1 MTTRLDT
8 TAEPQE
14 AGTASAAGAGAGN
27 GAIAGILAYLRDRRL
42 QPGDR
47 LPSERDLA
55 ERLGVGRNAVREA
68 LATLVTLRIVESRPN
83 SGIYLRHV
91 EREGSFEALVMLTD
105 MGAVPTPVEVAET
118 MEVRGHLEVLAVG
131 LACQRRTEADLE
143 RMEAVL
149 QRTEQVLAEGGNIAA
164 ADTEFHVALV
174 DATHNSVLVRV
185 LHAFYRFTGRRR
197 EAMFADTVQGRAS
210 LLDHRRLLGHIRAR
224 DAAKAQLLILRHMD
238 RARSYW
244 SSVLGAT
251 D

>member
-14 AGTASAAGAGAGN
+14 AGTASAAGAGN

-118 MEVRGHLEVLAVG
+118 MEVRGHLEVLAAG
-131 LACQRRTEADLE
+131 LACQRRTEADLA

>member
-1 MTTRLDT
+1 MTTRFDT

-14 AGTASAAGAGAGN
+14 AGTANAAGTGAGN

-118 MEVRGHLEVLAVG
+118 MEVRGHLEVLAAG
-131 LACQRRTEADLE
+131 LACQRRTEADLA

>member
-14 AGTASAAGAGAGN
+14 ASASNAAGAGN

-118 MEVRGHLEVLAVG
+118 MEVRGHLEVLAAG
-131 LACQRRTEADLE
+131 LACQRRTEADLA

-149 QRTEQVLAEGGNIAA
+149 RRTEQVLAEGGNIAA

-197 EAMFADTVQGRAS
+197 EAMFADTVQGRTS

-244 SSVLGAT
+244 SSVLGDT

>member
-14 AGTASAAGAGAGN
+14 AGASNAAGAGN

-68 LATLVTLRIVESRPN
+68 LATLVTLRIVESRPH

-118 MEVRGHLEVLAVG
+118 MEVRGHLEVLAAG
-131 LACQRRTEADLE
+131 LACQRRTEADLA

-149 QRTEQVLAEGGNIAA
+149 QRTEQVLADGGNIAA

>member
-8 TAEPQE
+8 TADPQE
-14 AGTASAAGAGAGN
+14 ASASNAAGAGN

-118 MEVRGHLEVLAVG
+118 MEVRGHLEVLAAG
-131 LACQRRTEADLE
+131 LACQRRTEADLA

>member
-1 MTTRLDT
+1 MVTKV
-8 TAEPQE
+8 EP
-14 AGTASAAGAGAGN
+14 AAGEAREHGGHN
-27 GAIAGILAYLRDRRL
+27 AIAGILAYLRDRRL

-91 EREGSFEALVMLTD
+91 ERESSFEALVMLTD
-105 MGAVPTPVEVAET
+105 MGATPTPTEVAET
-118 MEVRGHLEVLAVG
+118 MEVRAHLEVLAVG
-131 LACQRRTEADLE
+131 LACQRRTDADLE

-149 QRTEQVLAEGGNIAA
+149 RHTEEVLAKEGNIAA
-164 ADTEFHVALV
+164 DDTEFHIALV

-185 LHAFYRFTGRRR
+185 LNAFYRFTDRRR
-197 EAMFADTVQGRAS
+197 EVMFEDVAQGKAS
-210 LLDHRRLLGHIRAR
+210 LRDHRRLLEHIRNR
-224 DAAKAQLLILRHMD
+224 DSAKAQLLILRHMD

-244 SSVLGAT
+244 STVLGG
-251 D
+251 

>member
-1 MTTRLDT
+1 MTATIE
-8 TAEPQE
+8 AHE
-14 AGTASAAGAGAGN
+14 AGSGHGAV
-27 GAIAGILAYLRDRRL
+27 AGILAYLRDRRL

-68 LATLVTLRIVESRPN
+68 LATLATLRIVESRPN

-91 EREGSFEALVMLTD
+91 EREASFEALVMLTD
-105 MGAVPTPVEVAET
+105 MGGTPTPVEVAET
-118 MEVRGHLEVLAVG
+118 MEVRGHLEVLAAG
-131 LACQRRTEADLE
+131 LACQRRTDADLD
-143 RMEAVL
+143 RMQAVL
-149 QRTEQVLAEGGNIAA
+149 RRTEEVLAQNGNIAA
-164 ADTEFHVALV
+164 ADTDFHIALV

-197 EAMFADTVQGRAS
+197 EAMFEDTVQGRAS
-210 LLDHRRLLGHIRAR
+210 LRDHQRLFAHVRER
-224 DAAKAQLLILRHMD
+224 DSAKAQLLILRHMD

-244 SSVLGAT
+244 STVLG

>member
-1 MTTRLDT
+1 MATKLAPS
-8 TAEPQE
+8 AEAQE
-14 AGTASAAGAGAGN
+14 PAGSHAGQ

-91 EREGSFEALVMLTD
+91 EREASFEALVMLTD
-105 MGAVPTPVEVAET
+105 MGGTPTPVEVAET
-118 MEVRGHLEVLAVG
+118 MEVRGHLEVLAAG
-131 LACQRRTEADLE
+131 LACQRRTDADLE
-143 RMEAVL
+143 CMEAVL
-149 QRTEQVLAEGGNIAA
+149 RRTEEVLLQHGNIAA
-164 ADTEFHVALV
+164 ADTEFHIALV

-185 LHAFYRFTGRRR
+185 LHAFYRFTGERRQ
-197 EAMFADTVQGRAS
+197 AMFEDTAQGKAS
-210 LLDHRRLLGHIRAR
+210 LRDHRRLFEHIRAR
-224 DAAKAQLLILRHMD
+224 DSAKAQLLILQHMD

-244 SSVLGAT
+244 STVLGN
-251 D
+251 

>member
-1 MTTRLDT
+1 MRTRLDT

-14 AGTASAAGAGAGN
+14 ASASNAAGAGN

-118 MEVRGHLEVLAVG
+118 MEVRGHLEVLAAG
-131 LACQRRTEADLE
+131 LACQRRTEADLA

-244 SSVLGAT
+244 SIVLGAT

>member
-14 AGTASAAGAGAGN
+14 ASASNAAGAGN

-118 MEVRGHLEVLAVG
+118 MEVRGHLEVLAAG
-131 LACQRRTEADLE
+131 LACQRRTEADLA

-149 QRTEQVLAEGGNIAA
+149 RRTEQVLAEGGNIAA

-244 SSVLGAT
+244 SSVLGDT

>member
-14 AGTASAAGAGAGN
+14 ASASNAAGAGN

-105 MGAVPTPVEVAET
+105 MGAVPTPVDVAET
-118 MEVRGHLEVLAVG
+118 MEVRGHLEVLAAG

>member
-14 AGTASAAGAGAGN
+14 ASASNASGAGN

-118 MEVRGHLEVLAVG
+118 MEVRGHLEVLAAG
-131 LACQRRTEADLE
+131 LACQRRTEADLA

>member
-14 AGTASAAGAGAGN
+14 ASASNAAGAGN

-118 MEVRGHLEVLAVG
+118 MEVRGHLEVLAAG
-131 LACQRRTEADLE
+131 LACQRRTEADLA

-210 LLDHRRLLGHIRAR
+210 LLDHRRLLGHIRTR

-244 SSVLGAT
+244 SSVLGDT

>member
-1 MTTRLDT
+1 MRTRLDT

-14 AGTASAAGAGAGN
+14 ASASNAAGAGN

-118 MEVRGHLEVLAVG
+118 MEVRGHLEVLAAG
-131 LACQRRTEADLE
+131 LACQRRTEADLA

-244 SSVLGAT
+244 SSVLGDT

>member
-14 AGTASAAGAGAGN
+14 ASASNAAGAGN

>member
-1 MTTRLDT
+1 M
-8 TAEPQE
+8 
-14 AGTASAAGAGAGN
+14 
-27 GAIAGILAYLRDRRL
+27 
-42 QPGDR
+42 
-47 LPSERDLA
+47 
-55 ERLGVGRNAVREA
+55 REA

-118 MEVRGHLEVLAVG
+118 MEVRGHLEVLAAG
-131 LACQRRTEADLE
+131 LACQRRTEADLA

-244 SSVLGAT
+244 SSVLGDT

>member
-14 AGTASAAGAGAGN
+14 ASASNAAGAGN

-118 MEVRGHLEVLAVG
+118 MEVRGHLEVLAAG
-131 LACQRRTEADLE
+131 LACQRRTEADLA

-149 QRTEQVLAEGGNIAA
+149 GRTEQVLAEGGNIAA

-244 SSVLGAT
+244 SSVLGDT

>member
-14 AGTASAAGAGAGN
+14 ASASNAAGAGN

-118 MEVRGHLEVLAVG
+118 MEVRGHLEVLAAG

>member
-14 AGTASAAGAGAGN
+14 ASASNAAGAGN

-118 MEVRGHLEVLAVG
+118 MEVRGHLEVLAAG
-131 LACQRRTEADLE
+131 LACQRRTEAEDQGIDALD
-143 RMEAVL
+143 RD
-149 QRTEQVLAEGGNIAA
+149 AEGQG
-164 ADTEFHVALV
+164 HV
-174 DATHNSVLVRV
+174 
-185 LHAFYRFTGRRR
+185 
-197 EAMFADTVQGRAS
+197 TVQLGRP
-210 LLDHRRLLGHIRAR
+210 H
-224 DAAKAQLLILRHMD
+224 
-238 RARSYW
+238 
-244 SSVLGAT
+244 
-251 D
+251 

>member
-14 AGTASAAGAGAGN
+14 ASASNAAGAGN

-91 EREGSFEALVMLTD
+91 ERESSFEALVMLTD

-118 MEVRGHLEVLAVG
+118 MEVRGHLEVLAAG
-131 LACQRRTEADLE
+131 LACQRRTEADLA

-244 SSVLGAT
+244 SSVLGDT

>member
-14 AGTASAAGAGAGN
+14 ASASNAAGAGN

-118 MEVRGHLEVLAVG
+118 MEVRGHLEVLAAG
-131 LACQRRTEADLE
+131 LACQRRTEADLA

-244 SSVLGAT
+244 SSVLGDT

>member
-1 MTTRLDT
+1 MHTMATKLDPTTE
-8 TAEPQE
+8 AQEPTGGQ
-14 AGTASAAGAGAGN
+14 GGQGGH
-27 GAIAGILAYLRDRRL
+27 GAISGILAYLRDRRL

-91 EREGSFEALVMLTD
+91 EREASFEALVMLTD
-105 MGAVPTPVEVAET
+105 MGGTPTPVEVAET
-118 MEVRGHLEVLAVG
+118 MEVRGHLEVLAAG

-149 QRTEQVLAEGGNIAA
+149 RRTEEVLAQDGNIAA
-164 ADTEFHVALV
+164 ADTEFHIALV

-185 LHAFYRFTGRRR
+185 LHAFYRFTGERRQ
-197 EAMFADTVQGRAS
+197 AMFEDTAQGKAS
-210 LLDHRRLLGHIRAR
+210 LRDHRRLFEHIRAR
-224 DAAKAQLLILRHMD
+224 DSAKAQLLILRHMD

-244 SSVLGAT
+244 STVLGN
-251 D
+251 

>member
-14 AGTASAAGAGAGN
+14 ASASNAAGAGH

-118 MEVRGHLEVLAVG
+118 MEVRGHLEVLAAG
-131 LACQRRTEADLE
+131 LACQRRTEADLA

>member
-14 AGTASAAGAGAGN
+14 ASASNAAGAGN

-118 MEVRGHLEVLAVG
+118 MEVRGHLEVLAAG
-131 LACQRRTEADLE
+131 LACQRRTEADLA

-149 QRTEQVLAEGGNIAA
+149 RRTEQVLAEGGNIAA

-197 EAMFADTVQGRAS
+197 EAMFADTAQGRAS

-244 SSVLGAT
+244 SSVLGDT

>member
-1 MTTRLDT
+1 MTTRLDI

-14 AGTASAAGAGAGN
+14 ASASNAAGAGN

-118 MEVRGHLEVLAVG
+118 MEVRGHLEVLAAG
-131 LACQRRTEADLE
+131 LACQRRTEADLA

>member
-14 AGTASAAGAGAGN
+14 ASASNAAGAGN

-118 MEVRGHLEVLAVG
+118 MEVRGHLEVLAAG
-131 LACQRRTEADLE
+131 LACQRRTEADLA

-149 QRTEQVLAEGGNIAA
+149 RRTEQVLAEGGNIAS

-244 SSVLGAT
+244 SSVLGDT

>member
-1 MTTRLDT
+1 M
-8 TAEPQE
+8 
-14 AGTASAAGAGAGN
+14 SAATARPHAP
-27 GAIAGILAYLRDRRL
+27 AESAASPVISGILAYLQDRRL

-118 MEVRGHLEVLAVG
+118 MEVRGHLEVLAAG
-131 LACQRRTEADLE
+131 LACQRRTEADLA

-244 SSVLGAT
+244 SSVLGDT